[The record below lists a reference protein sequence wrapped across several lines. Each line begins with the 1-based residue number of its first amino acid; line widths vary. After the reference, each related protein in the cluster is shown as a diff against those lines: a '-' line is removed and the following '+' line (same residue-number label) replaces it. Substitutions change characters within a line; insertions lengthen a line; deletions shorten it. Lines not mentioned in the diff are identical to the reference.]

1 MAYPGAT
8 GDPPDK
14 AAACRKDLKMERIV
28 DVHIENLPEGMCLA
42 ISDDMSGLVAQGRT
56 VAETLEIARDVVSKL
71 LAARAER
78 QGGRRW
84 AKREMLRLRA
94 DRRVLIGAQ
103 VGRRSTRE
111 RGQLN
116 NGAEEV
122 ALVGTRS

>member
-1 MAYPGAT
+1 
-8 GDPPDK
+8 
-14 AAACRKDLKMERIV
+14 MERIV
-28 DVHIENLPEGMCLA
+28 DVHFEKLPEGMYLA
-42 ISDDMSGLVAQGRT
+42 TSDDMSGLVAQGRT
-56 VAETLEIARDVVSKL
+56 VAETLEIARDVVIKL

-84 AKREMLRLRA
+84 AKLEMLRLRA
-94 DRRVLIGAQ
+94 DRGVLIGAQ